1 MVHSPALCSLDA
13 NRRGPRSPRNEQSQL
28 QWRALRAQLGTPGP
42 EAPPCS
48 PRPRPAPVSRAP
60 DQPPRLAPPPR
71 RARCAPPPRPLP
83 GQARG
88 TATASRGN
96 TRTSRSTPPRQPKLF
111 LSSSVY
117 DLGIRSKDDLGQP
130 CYSIEPDPGAQRLE
144 EGPGALPETAS
155 LCSIAVR
162 QAGKSGRLGSVGQEF
177 KSRV

>member
-1 MVHSPALCSLDA
+1 MASPESTTGDPWP
-13 NRRGPRSPRNEQSQL
+13 RGAAMFTPPQTRSRE
-28 QWRALRAQLGTPGP
+28 
-42 EAPPCS
+42 
-48 PRPRPAPVSRAP
+48 PRPWPAAQARPAPEARTVRPAP
-60 DQPPRLAPPPR
+60 TPPARPGPR
-71 RARCAPPPRPLP
+71 
-83 GQARG
+83 

-130 CYSIEPDPGAQRLE
+130 WYSIEPDPGAQRLE